1 MPQNPLPAPP
11 TDLADF
17 EEVKTELNILLSEN
31 VVIPSPRLYSLHSS
45 AVPGDPR
52 SLPPPGLALC
62 CYLQVRL
69 TCF

>member
-31 VVIPSPRLYSLHSS
+31 VVIPRYIIT
-45 AVPGDPR
+45 
-52 SLPPPGLALC
+52 LPPNLFIYQA
-62 CYLQVRL
+62 RL
-69 TCF
+69 